1 MRSWPKFETEL
12 KDLFIII
19 VVLGFCFSFRWSGPE
34 TLSSWLF
41 NFLIATLLVAISVG
55 FHELVHTL
63 VAEKMSAKVKM
74 QVWSSGILI
83 AILSTILSNG
93 LIVFAAPFAV
103 AVYPSHF
110 IRFGHGGKNFHL
122 GPYERA
128 KIALAGPLANIG
140 LAIIAKML
148 VPLLGSYAILLMKI
162 NVMLAIFN
170 LFPFFTILPGLAT
183 QQFGELTRK
192 RVEIPYV
199 EGEFIFFGSRLLW
212 VFSFAFIIVLGL
224 GLFYLSIFFSLILAL
239 MTAICLF
246 FVWYSTFESK

>member
-74 QVWSSGILI
+74 QVWSTGILI

-93 LIVFAAPFAV
+93 LIVFAAPFT
-103 AVYPSHF
+103 
-110 IRFGHGGKNFHL
+110 FG
-122 GPYERA
+122 
-128 KIALAGPLANIG
+128 
-140 LAIIAKML
+140 
-148 VPLLGSYAILLMKI
+148 
-162 NVMLAIFN
+162 
-170 LFPFFTILPGLAT
+170 FPARRLSMCFVVCYFF
-183 QQFGELTRK
+183 
-192 RVEIPYV
+192 
-199 EGEFIFFGSRLLW
+199 
-212 VFSFAFIIVLGL
+212 
-224 GLFYLSIFFSLILAL
+224 
-239 MTAICLF
+239 M
-246 FVWYSTFESK
+246 